1 MEPFH
6 NDTPND
12 ATNRPAFT
20 GKRLVMINK
29 DAGHDQ
35 IDKETQNASLRL
47 AYSSDYTSHEE
58 DYVEAFEK
66 ADGIVFEKFGVAVIN
81 ENHEEEVNML
91 TSSANVRRTFLYDEP
106 ERFVYTLE
114 IQRKQS
120 FLGNIWALI
129 CKIFGI
135 TPPHNP
141 PEKPE
146 DPTLPPLPDSFEDGE
161 TAFWG
166 VAAIGAGLSEYTGKE
181 ISLAILDT
189 GFFMGHPGFAD
200 REIIAKSFIQ
210 GEGAED
216 GNGHG
221 THCAGNAVGRFRTGT
236 QTRYGAATEANLY
249 IGKVLSNAGSGRDS
263 GILAGMEWAL
273 VNGCKVISMSLGAPT
288 QPGQTYSRIFND
300 LGQKAMDNGT
310 LVIAAAGNDSRRS
323 QGIIR
328 PVNHPANCP
337 SILAVAALDRFLKI
351 ADFSCGGIN
360 PDGGEV
366 DIAAPGVG
374 VFSAYTAPHNYAFLS
389 GTSMATPFVAGI
401 TAMLWEKYP
410 NASAEEIKS
419 MLLKGARKLD
429 LLSKD
434 VGAGLAQAPI

>member
-1 MEPFH
+1 MEPFQK
-6 NDTPND
+6 DSPND
-12 ATNRPAFT
+12 ASDRPIYT
-20 GKRLVMINK
+20 GKRLVLINK
-29 DAGHDQ
+29 DAGNAQ

-47 AYSSDYTSHEE
+47 VFSSDYSTHEE

-81 ENHEEEVNML
+81 ENHEEEVNRL
-91 TSSANVRRTFLYDEP
+91 TSSPNARRTFLYDEP
-106 ERFVYTLE
+106 ERFVYALE
-114 IQRKQS
+114 IQKKPS
-120 FLGNIWALI
+120 LLTNIWALI
-129 CKIFGI
+129 CKIFGVK
-135 TPPHNP
+135 PPNNP
-141 PEKPE
+141 PENPE
-146 DPTLPPLPDSFEDGE
+146 NPQLPPLPDSFEDGE

-166 VAAIGAGLSEYTGKE
+166 VSAIGAGQSEFTGKS

-189 GFFMGHPGFAD
+189 GFFMGHTGFTD
-200 REIIAKSFIQ
+200 REVIAKSFIQ
-210 GEGAED
+210 GETAED

-221 THCAGNAVGRFRTGT
+221 THCAGNAVGSFRTGT
-236 QTRYGAATEANLY
+236 QTRYGAATAANLY
-249 IGKVLSNAGSGRDS
+249 VGKVLSNAGVGRDS

-273 VNGCKVISMSLGAPT
+273 VKGCKIISMSLGAPS

-300 LGQKAMDNGT
+300 LGQMAMENGT
-310 LVIAAAGNDSRRS
+310 LIIAAAGNDSRRS

-337 SILAVAALDRFLKI
+337 SILAVAALDRFLKV

-366 DIAAPGVG
+366 DIAGPGVG
-374 VFSAYTAPHNYAFLS
+374 VFSSYIAPHNYAFLS

-401 TAMLWEKYP
+401 TAMLWEKHP

-419 MLLKGARKLD
+419 LLLKGARKLE

-434 VGAGLAQAPI
+434 VGAGLAQAPL